1 MLGYNDVISIVT
13 NVYYFV
19 EFSSMRSISI
29 INLEVSVIMVS
40 IYDVYYYNLPASTLE
55 IGSVTQLWA
64 PAIGRPLIGFL

>member
-1 MLGYNDVISIVT
+1 MLGYNDVISVVI

-19 EFSSMRSISI
+19 GFSSMRSISV
-29 INLEVSVIMVS
+29 INLEVSIIMVS

-64 PAIGRPLIGFL
+64 LAIGRPLIGFL